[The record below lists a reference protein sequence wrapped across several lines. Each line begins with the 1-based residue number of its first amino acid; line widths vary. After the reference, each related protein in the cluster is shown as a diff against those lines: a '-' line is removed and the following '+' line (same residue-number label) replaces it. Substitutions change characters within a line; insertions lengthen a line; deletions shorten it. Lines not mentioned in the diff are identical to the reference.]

1 MSRSIVSMDE
11 HTIKTIW
18 PYNLA
23 YAAWCSGLGTVDKH
37 DLSFALCI
45 DPKALIDV
53 TDKELNEKESHL
65 IHLYF
70 EKGMTY
76 DEIASEIDRTRER
89 VRQVIEKALRK
100 LRYPGRS
107 KRYSLH
113 SWSKLNELI
122 KENEDCKKEAAV
134 LKFER
139 ENLEDHIKKFYDS
152 EEYQKFAQKMLVEEF
167 MDSYIDILELP
178 VRVYNC
184 LTRHSWHNLGNRNM
198 TVRVLTSM
206 TFEDVRGIK
215 NIGQRTIEDILY
227 RLNYYELGLKDMNW
241 DQYQEMIKK
250 GEI

>member
-1 MSRSIVSMDE
+1 MSRSIVTMDE

-45 DPKALIDV
+45 DPKALIDA
-53 TDKELNEKESHL
+53 TDKELTERESHL

-76 DEIASEIDRTRER
+76 DEIASEIDRTKER
-89 VRQVIEKALRK
+89 VRQVIGKALRK

-107 KRYSLH
+107 KCYSLY

-122 KENEDCKKEAAV
+122 EENEDCKKEAAA

-139 ENLEDHIKKFYDS
+139 ENLEDHIKNFYDS
-152 EEYQKFAQKMLVEEF
+152 EEYQSFARKQLINEF

-184 LTRHSWHNLGNRNM
+184 LARYSWNKLGNRHM
-198 TVRVLTSM
+198 TVRDLTSM

-227 RLNYYELGLKDMNW
+227 RLNYYELGLKDMN
-241 DQYQEMIKK
+241 
-250 GEI
+250 